1 MEKWTSAA
9 NLQIVSDNLML
20 HLCVKKGCTKKS
32 CAKTN
37 IFLPGYFHQIL
48 HKKNLH
54 ANYPG
59 FSTPLAVFS
68 LQNPFLQRVFRWMS
82 VEGGVI

>member
-20 HLCVKKGCTKKS
+20 HLCVKKS
-32 CAKTN
+32 CAKKYG
-37 IFLPGYFHQIL
+37 FLPGYFHQIL